1 MTIEEYTH
9 RLLPLRDKLFRLAS
23 RFLTDSDDAR
33 DMVQDTYLK
42 LWSSKTNLDDVR
54 NMEAMAMAVIRNL
67 CLDRLKS
74 HATKYRSN
82 EQADFETADHE
93 TPDRYTEHTEMRR
106 WIQRLVNSLPEQQR
120 TVMHLRD
127 VEGMEMEQ
135 IALVTG
141 QTSNAA
147 RVNLSRARKRVK
159 EELEKIYS
167 YESAAEPRRS

>member
-9 RLLPLRDKLFRLAS
+9 RLLPMRDKLFRLAS

-42 LWSSKTNLDDVR
+42 LWSSKTNLDEVR

-74 HATKYRSN
+74 HATKFRSAELSEYEN
-82 EQADFETADHE
+82 ADHE
-93 TPDRYTEHTEMRR
+93 TPDRHAEHAEMRR
-106 WIQRLVNSLPEQQR
+106 WIHRLVNALPEQQR

-127 VEGMEMEQ
+127 VEGMEMDQ
-135 IALVTG
+135 IALATG
-141 QTSNAA
+141 QTPNAA

-159 EELEKIYS
+159 EELEKIYT
-167 YESAAEPRRS
+167 YETTAEPRRN